1 MTTTH
6 QDAATRA
13 AEALKRAFCIERLV
27 DDPEYPGED
36 EWVIADKE
44 EIASILR
51 PFMETKED
59 KDEKEAMQIIGRT
72 LVHFRDLSRY
82 LSDEVKRKDEEIKR
96 LRVCLEGIR
105 DAALDNMEGADA
117 DEFIYQEALFK
128 ACADAL
134 EGIDFQDHV
143 KKVRYRD
150 AMNPPDDGKT
160 LERGEM

>member
-1 MTTTH
+1 MEREMTP
-6 QDAATRA
+6 DAATRA
-13 AEALKRAFCIERLV
+13 AEELLKNFYISTKEMMVLT
-27 DDPEYPGED
+27 EINYT
-36 EWVIADKE
+36 E